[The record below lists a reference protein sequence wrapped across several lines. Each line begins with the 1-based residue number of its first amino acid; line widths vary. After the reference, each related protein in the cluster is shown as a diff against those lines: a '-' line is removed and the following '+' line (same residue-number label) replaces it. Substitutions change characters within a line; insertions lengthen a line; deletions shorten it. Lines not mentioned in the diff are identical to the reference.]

1 MVLAR
6 VAVVKTPLGDS
17 LLLSA
22 MEGYEELGRPFR
34 YELTLVTKDP
44 DIDFSSVLGQ
54 TMTVELELHDGST
67 REFTGHVTEF
77 ALAGGSGR
85 SVKYRAVLR
94 PWLTLLSY
102 GKNCRI
108 FQNLTVPDVIKK
120 IFRDQGFSDLEDRL
134 TESYRT
140 WEYLVQYR
148 ESDFEFVSRIME
160 QEGIYYY
167 VKHAAGSHI
176 VVLSDSRSAHEPIPG
191 YETIP
196 YYPPEEQRRDRD
208 HITFWNL
215 TRSIQPGMAAALDFN
230 FTTPSAKL
238 LSTRTEPDEDI
249 GALYEEF
256 DYPGVYVE
264 MPEGERE
271 VRVRLESRHAGREVA
286 TADADT
292 RGLGVG
298 ATFTL
303 DKFPR
308 ADQNK
313 EHLVVSARYEIRVNA
328 DESGNFGRTD
338 AFHMHFTAIDA
349 ARPFRAARS
358 TRRPIVEGPQTAIV
372 VGPAGEEIYTDE
384 YGRVKLK
391 FHWDRESKGD
401 QDSSCWVRVTHVW
414 AGTNFGGLHVP
425 RIGQEV
431 VVEFLE
437 GDPDRPI
444 ITGCVYNFDN
454 QVPFELPANMTQ
466 SGIRSRSTKGGT
478 TSNYNE
484 LRFEDKKGSEQVS
497 LQAEKDLN
505 TLVKGAES
513 RSVGGERSTNIGTDD
528 TLTVGANRTST
539 ITVNDQEDVG
549 GTQTITVGS
558 SQSVQVGG
566 VQTILVAAAR
576 TVTSALENINAGGRA
591 KVVLTEEST
600 TIGASRTETVGGSES
615 VSIVGGQTITVGG
628 EGSLTIGQDYAVGV
642 GGGRTQSIANDDK
655 LTAGKRVVINAG
667 DAIVLKAGS
676 ATLVLEK
683 NGDIRVNGKNIKLDG
698 SGKINVKANSTVNV
712 KGSKITNN

>member
-1 MVLAR
+1 MSLAR

-22 MEGYEELGRPFR
+22 MSGYEELGRPFR

-54 TMTVELELHDGST
+54 TMTVELELHDGSV
-67 REFTGHVTEF
+67 REFTGYVTEF

-108 FQNLTVPDVIKK
+108 FQNMTVPDVIKK
-120 IFRDQGFSDLEDRL
+120 VFRDQGFSDLEDRL

-160 QEGIYYY
+160 REGIYYY
-167 VKHAAGSHI
+167 VKHSGGSHLL
-176 VVLSDSRSAHEPIPG
+176 VLSDARNAHEPVPG

-196 YYPPEEQRRDRD
+196 YFPPEEQRRDRD
-208 HITFWNL
+208 HVYFWNL
-215 TRSIQPGMAAALDFN
+215 VRSIRPGLAAALDFH
-230 FTTPSAKL
+230 FTAPGANL
-238 LSTRTEPDEDI
+238 LSQRTEPDEDI

-256 DYPGVYVE
+256 DYPGVYVDA
-264 MPEGERE
+264 PEGDRE
-271 VRVRLESRHAGREVA
+271 VRVRLEERHAGREVA

-292 RGLGVG
+292 RGLAVG

-303 DKFPR
+303 EKFPR

-328 DESGNFGRTD
+328 DESGDFGRSD
-338 AFHMHFTAIDA
+338 AFEMHFTAIDA

-384 YGRVKLK
+384 YGRVKLE

-401 QDSSCWVRVTHVW
+401 QDSSCWVRVAHVW
-414 AGTNFGGLHVP
+414 AGTNFGGLYIP

-431 VVEFLE
+431 VVGFLE

-513 RSVGGERSTNIGTDD
+513 RSVGGARSTTIGTDD

-539 ITVNDQEDVG
+539 ITANDQEDVG
-549 GTQTITVGS
+549 GTQAITVGS
-558 SQSVQVGG
+558 SQSVTVGG
-566 VQTILVAAAR
+566 IQTIMVAAAR
-576 TVTSALENINAGGRA
+576 TVTSALENINTGGRA

-600 TIGASRTETVGGSES
+600 TIGASRTENVGGSES
-615 VSIVGGQTITVGG
+615 VSVIGARSITVGG
-628 EGSLTIGQDYAVGV
+628 AGSLTVGSDYTVGV
-642 GGGRTQSIANDDK
+642 GGGRTSTIANDDTV
-655 LTAGKRVVINAG
+655 TAGKKIVISAG
-667 DAIVLKAGS
+667 DQITLKAGS
-676 ATLVLEK
+676 ATMTLKK
-683 NGDIRVNGKNIKLDG
+683 NGDISVNGKNINLDG
-698 SGKINVKANSTVNV
+698 SGKLNLKASSTVKV
-712 KGSKITNN
+712 KGSKIANN

>member
-1 MVLAR
+1 MSLDR

-34 YELTLVTKDP
+34 YDLTLVTEDP
-44 DIDFSSVLGQ
+44 DIDFSAVLGQ
-54 TMTVELELHDGST
+54 TMTVTLELHDGST

-94 PWLTLLSY
+94 PWLMLMSY

-108 FQNLTVPDVIKK
+108 FQNMTVPDVIKK
-120 IFRDQGFSDLEDRL
+120 VFRDAGFSDIEDRL

-140 WEYLVQYR
+140 MEYLVQYR
-148 ESDFEFVSRIME
+148 ESDFDFVSRIME

-167 VKHAAGSHI
+167 VKHSAGAHV
-176 VVLSDSRSAHEPIPG
+176 VVLSDSRSAHEPVSG

-208 HITFWNL
+208 HIDFWNL
-215 TRSIQPGMAAALDFN
+215 SRSIQPGAAAALDFN
-230 FTTPSAKL
+230 FTTPSASL
-238 LSTRTEPDEDI
+238 LSKRTEPDEDI
-249 GALYEEF
+249 GAPYEEF
-256 DYPGVYVE
+256 DYPGAYAKS
-264 MPEGERE
+264 PEGDRE
-271 VRVRLESRHAGREVA
+271 VQIRLEARHAGRELVEA
-286 TADADT
+286 NGDA
-292 RGLGVG
+292 RGLAVG

-303 DKFPR
+303 EKFPR

-313 EHLVVSARYEIRVNA
+313 EHLVVSARYEIQVNA
-328 DESGNFGRTD
+328 DESGSLGD
-338 AFHMHFTAIDA
+338 SPAFRCHFSAIDA

-358 TRRPIVEGPQTAIV
+358 TRRPVVEGPQTAIV

-401 QDSSCWVRVTHVW
+401 QNSSCWVRVAHVW

-431 VVEFLE
+431 IVEFLE

-478 TSNYNE
+478 SSNYNE

-497 LQAEKDLN
+497 LQAEKDLDS
-505 TLVKGAES
+505 LVKGAES
-513 RSVGGERSTNIGTDD
+513 RSVGGARSTSIGTDD
-528 TLTVGANRTST
+528 TLTVGANRTAT
-539 ITVNDQEDVG
+539 ITANDQETVG
-549 GTQTITVGS
+549 GSQTVTVS
-558 SQSVQVGG
+558 G
-566 VQTILVAAAR
+566 VQMIMVAAAR

-591 KVVLTEEST
+591 KVVLTAEST
-600 TIGASRTETVGGSES
+600 TIGASRTENVGGAETI
-615 VSIVGGQTITVGG
+615 SIGGAQTITVA
-628 EGSLTIGQDYAVGV
+628 GSGALTVAQNYSLGV
-642 GGGRTQSIANDDK
+642 NGGRSTSVAKDDT
-655 LTAGKRVVINAG
+655 LTVGKKVVISAG
-667 DAIVLKAGS
+667 DEITLKAGS
-676 ATLVLEK
+676 ATMTLKK
-683 NGDIRVNGKNIKLDG
+683 NGDIVINGKNINMDG
-698 SGKINVKANSTVNV
+698 KGKINLKASSDVKV
-712 KGSKITNN
+712 KGSKIANN

>member
-1 MVLAR
+1 MGLDR

-17 LLLSA
+17 LLLSE

-34 YELTLVTKDP
+34 YVLTLVTKDP
-44 DIDFSSVLGQ
+44 DIDFSAVLGQ

-77 ALAGGSGR
+77 SFAGGSGR

-94 PWLTLLSY
+94 PWLMLLSY

-108 FQNLTVPDVIKK
+108 FQNITVPDVIKK
-120 IFRDQGFSDLEDRL
+120 VFRDRGFSDIEDRL
-134 TESYRT
+134 TDSYRT

-160 QEGIYYY
+160 QEGIYYF
-167 VKHAAGSHI
+167 VKHSAGSHV
-176 VVLSDSRSAHEPIPG
+176 VVLSDSRSAHEPVEG

-208 HITFWNL
+208 HIDFWHL
-215 TRSIQPGMAAALDFN
+215 SRSIQPGAVAALDFN
-230 FTTPSAKL
+230 FKTPSTSL
-238 LSTRTEPDEDI
+238 LAQRTEPDEDI
-249 GALYEEF
+249 GAPYEEF
-256 DYPGVYVE
+256 DYPGTYVE
-264 MPEGERE
+264 SPEGDHE
-271 VRVRLESRHAGREVA
+271 VRIRLEARHAGREVVEGNG
-286 TADADT
+286 DT
-292 RGLGVG
+292 RGLAVG

-303 DKFPR
+303 EKFPR

-313 EHLVVSARYEIRVNA
+313 EHLVVSAHYDISVNA
-328 DESGNFGRTD
+328 DESGSMGQGA
-338 AFHMHFTAIDA
+338 AFRCHFSAIDA
-349 ARPFRAARS
+349 ARPFRASRS

-384 YGRVKLK
+384 FGRVKLK

-401 QDSSCWVRVTHVW
+401 QNSSCWVRVAHVW

-431 VVEFLE
+431 IVEFLE

-505 TLVKGAES
+505 SLIKGAES
-513 RSVGGERSTNIGTDD
+513 RSVGGARSTTIGTDD
-528 TLTVGANRTST
+528 TLTVGANDTLTVGANRKAT
-539 ITVNDQEDVG
+539 IAVDDQETVG
-549 GTQTITVGS
+549 GSQTVM
-558 SQSVQVGG
+558 VGG
-566 VQTILVAAAR
+566 VQIVMVAAAR

-591 KVVLTEEST
+591 KVVATAEST
-600 TIGASRTETVGGSES
+600 TIGASRTENVGGAETI
-615 VSIVGGQTITVGG
+615 SIGGAQTITVAGKG
-628 EGSLTIGQDYAVGV
+628 KLTVGADYTLGV
-642 GGGRTQSIANDDK
+642 GGGRQQTIAQSDT
-655 LTAGKRVVINAG
+655 LSAGKQVVISAG
-667 DAIVLKAGS
+667 DEIVLKAGS
-676 ATLVLEK
+676 ATMVLKK
-683 NGDIRVNGKNIKLDG
+683 NGDIAINGKNISLDG
-698 SGKINVKANSTVNV
+698 KGKINVQAKSDVKV
-712 KGSKITNN
+712 KGSKIGNN